1 MMLDKVI
8 EPDSLRAVGD
18 SVTLGLRLPWYRTL
32 PLSTIE
38 IDAVKIDGRPFDRA
52 HMQFALN
59 GRQWPVDAMKNL
71 TSEGWFVTDT
81 ATLNIEGLKLAKG
94 STHHIEV
101 TVSIYPPYIRGTHRA
116 VRWAREMEVR

>member
-18 SVTLGLRLPWYRTL
+18 GVTLGLRLPWYRTL

-52 HMQFALN
+52 D
-59 GRQWPVDAMKNL
+59 RKSV
-71 TSEGWFVTDT
+71 V
-81 ATLNIEGLKLAKG
+81 
-94 STHHIEV
+94 
-101 TVSIYPPYIRGTHRA
+101 
-116 VRWAREMEVR
+116 